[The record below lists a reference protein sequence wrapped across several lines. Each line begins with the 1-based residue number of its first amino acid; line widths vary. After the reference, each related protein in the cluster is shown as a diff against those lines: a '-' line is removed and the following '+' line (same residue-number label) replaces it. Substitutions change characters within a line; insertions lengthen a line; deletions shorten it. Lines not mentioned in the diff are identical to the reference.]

1 MPCAALANKEAGMRS
16 DVIVLGAG
24 VVGVAA
30 ALHLQKRGRSV
41 TLVDRKDPGEETSYG
56 NAGLIQ
62 REAYLPYTFP
72 QGLDRLVRYALNGQ
86 TEAHYQVSS
95 LLDIAPPLFKYWR
108 NATPERI
115 ERTIRANRPLFERC
129 LLEHEALAVE
139 AGVTDLL
146 RPGGWIQIYRKPETL
161 AKFKKDAERL
171 RAEFGVNSE
180 LLDAPA
186 LAAVEPHLSV
196 EKAAGA
202 IHWKDPSSLRDP
214 YALTKGYADLFTRRG
229 GSFVHADAK
238 TLTQAAG
245 GWSLKGPE
253 GPLEAR
259 DVVLALG
266 PWSSDIFG
274 SLGYDIP
281 LFVKRGYHMHYSAK
295 GNATLSRTV
304 IDADAGFA
312 LAAMTKGIRLTTG
325 AEFANRDAPATP
337 VQVDRCEPK
346 ARELFPLEERVEP
359 TPWLG
364 RRPCLPDMTPI
375 IGPAPRHEGLWF
387 LFGHAHHGL
396 TNAAVSG
403 RLIAEMITGEQTFCD
418 VKGFRADRDFA

>member
-1 MPCAALANKEAGMRS
+1 MRS
-16 DVIVLGAG
+16 DVLVLGAG

-41 TLVDRKDPGEETSYG
+41 TLIDRKGPGEETSYG

-72 QGLDRLVRYALNGQ
+72 QGLDRLVRYALNDQ

-108 NATPERI
+108 NATPARI

-129 LLEHEALAVE
+129 LIEHEALAAE
-139 AGVTDLL
+139 AGITDLL
-146 RPGGWIQIYRKPETL
+146 RPGGWIQIYRKAETL
-161 AKFKKDAERL
+161 EKHGRDAERL
-171 RAEFGVNSE
+171 KAEFGVNFE
-180 LLDAPA
+180 QLDGAK

-214 YALTKGYADLFTRRG
+214 HALTMGYADLFAKRG
-229 GSFVHADAK
+229 GTFVHADAT
-238 TLTQAAG
+238 TLMQEG
-245 GWSLKGPE
+245 DGWSVRGPD
-253 GPLEAR
+253 GPIVAK
-259 DVVLALG
+259 DAVVALG
-266 PWSSDIFG
+266 PWSSDVFG
-274 SLGYDIP
+274 PLGYDIP
-281 LFVKRGYHMHYSAK
+281 LFVKRGYHMHYRAK
-295 GNATLSRTV
+295 GNAALQRTV
-304 IDADAGFA
+304 IDADTGFA
-312 LAAMTKGIRLTTG
+312 LASMTKGIRMTTG
-325 AEFANRDAPATP
+325 AEFAHRDAPATP
-337 VQVDRCEPK
+337 VQVDRCEPR

-375 IGPAPRHEGLWF
+375 IGPAPRHAGLWF

-403 RLIAEMITGEQTFCD
+403 RLIAEMITGETPFCD
-418 VKGFRADRDFA
+418 TEGFRADRDFA

>member
-1 MPCAALANKEAGMRS
+1 MRS
-16 DVIVLGAG
+16 DVLVLGAG

-41 TLVDRKDPGEETSYG
+41 TLIDRKGPGEETSYG

-72 QGLDRLVRYALNGQ
+72 QGLDRLVRYALNDQ

-129 LLEHEALAVE
+129 LVEHEALAEE

-146 RPGGWIQIYRKPETL
+146 RPGGWIQIYRRPETL
-161 AKFKKDAERL
+161 EKYVKDAERL

-180 LLDAPA
+180 LMDAA
-186 LAAVEPHLSV
+186 RLAAVEPHLSV

-214 YALTKGYADLFTRRG
+214 HALTVAYADLFARRG
-229 GSFVHADAK
+229 GTFVRADA
-238 TLTQAAG
+238 TSLRQTAG
-245 GWSLKGPE
+245 GWSVAGPQ
-253 GPLEAR
+253 GAIVAR
-259 DVVLALG
+259 DAVVALG
-266 PWSSDIFG
+266 PWSSDVFG
-274 SLGYDIP
+274 PLGYAIP
-281 LFVKRGYHMHYSAK
+281 LFVKRGYHMHYTAK

-312 LAAMTKGIRLTTG
+312 LAAMTKGIRMTTG
-325 AEFANRDAPATP
+325 AEFAHRDAPSTP
-337 VQVDRCEPK
+337 VQVDRCEPRV
-346 ARELFPLEERVEP
+346 RELFPLDARVEP

-375 IGPAPRHEGLWF
+375 IGPAPRHPGLWF

-403 RLIAEMITGEQTFCD
+403 RLIAEMITDEQPFCD
-418 VKGFRADRDFA
+418 IEGFRADRDFA